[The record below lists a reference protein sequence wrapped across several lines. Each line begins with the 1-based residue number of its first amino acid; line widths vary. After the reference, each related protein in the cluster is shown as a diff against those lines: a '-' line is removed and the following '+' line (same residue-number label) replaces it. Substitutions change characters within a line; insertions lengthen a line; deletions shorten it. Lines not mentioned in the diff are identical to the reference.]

1 METMTQKSYTLTKRI
16 AKQGKQAILVIPKLL
31 QEALKPG
38 TIVKVTLDIIGG

>member
-1 METMTQKSYTLTKRI
+1 METKQFVLTKRV

-38 TIVKVTLDIIGG
+38 TIVKVTLDVIGG

>member
-1 METMTQKSYTLTKRI
+1 METRQYTLTKRI